1 MNLQEIE
8 KLLGKYFE
16 GETSLLEEQR
26 LRDFFASGEVP
37 ERWYNLR
44 TYFTGI
50 EKEQEIRLT
59 DTGFDEKI
67 KSLPKDDVV
76 APLIDL
82 HRPWIYWIAG
92 VAASVLILAAVFVKF
107 DPFGKRIED
116 TYKDPQTAYVEA
128 RKILLYVSA
137 QFNKGTRNL
146 NPVKALDIGL
156 TELKPVASYDKSIK
170 EVSRLDN
177 VDKVESLIIK
187 N

>member
-8 KLLGKYFE
+8 KLLGRYFE
-16 GETSLLEEQR
+16 GETSLIEEQR
-26 LRDFFASGEVP
+26 LRDFFTSDEVP
-37 ERWYNLR
+37 ERWNNLR
-44 TYFTGI
+44 AYFTGI
-50 EKEQEIRLT
+50 KKEQEIRLA

-67 KSLPKDDVV
+67 KTLPNEDAV

-92 VAASVLILAAVFVKF
+92 VAASVLILVAVFVKF

-128 RKILLYVSA
+128 RKILLYVSS

-146 NPVKALDIGL
+146 KPVKALDIGL
-156 TELKPVASYDKSIK
+156 TELKPVASYDKSIQ
-170 EVSRLDN
+170 EVTRLEN
-177 VDKVESLIIK
+177 VEKVEQLIIK